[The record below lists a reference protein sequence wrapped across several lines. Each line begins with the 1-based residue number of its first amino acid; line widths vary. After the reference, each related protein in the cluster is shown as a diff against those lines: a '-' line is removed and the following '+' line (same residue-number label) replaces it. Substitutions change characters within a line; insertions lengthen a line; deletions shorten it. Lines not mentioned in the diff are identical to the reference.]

1 MVKTLVQ
8 SYNSLYNIGIERGVT
23 MGKRIFYFLITN
35 ILVLLTISIVFNL
48 VGGYI
53 MPGGGL
59 DLIALLIISAAIG
72 FSGSFISLAMSP
84 MIAKRVMG
92 VRVIDPTNPQSQN
105 EEMVVEMV
113 YRLSGAAGLTHMAE
127 VGIYHSPEVNAFA
140 TGPSKKRSL
149 VAVSEGLLQEMDR
162 DAIEGVIAHEV
173 AHVAN
178 GDMVTMTLLQGVV
191 NTFVVFLSRIV
202 AYIASTFVR
211 EEMAP
216 IVHFIAI
223 IVFQLLF
230 SILGS
235 LVVFAYS
242 RHREFHAD
250 RGGADL
256 AGRDKMRHAL
266 ESLRAYSERASINPE
281 GETAIATM
289 KINGVKK
296 ASMLFSTH
304 PDINERIRR
313 LS

>member
-1 MVKTLVQ
+1 
-8 SYNSLYNIGIERGVT
+8 
-23 MGKRIFYFLITN
+23 MGKRIFYYLTTN
-35 ILVLLTISIVFNL
+35 ILVLLTISIVYNL
-48 VGGYI
+48 IGGYI
-53 MPGGGL
+53 TNTG
-59 DLIALLIISAAIG
+59 DLNLINLLIIAGVIG
-72 FSGSFISLAMSP
+72 FSGSFISLALSRI
-84 MIAKRVMG
+84 IAKRAMG
-92 VRVIDPTNPQSQN
+92 VQVIDPKNPQDGY
-105 EEMVVEMV
+105 ERMVLEMVH
-113 YRLSGAAGLTHMAE
+113 RLSRAAGLTYMPE

-140 TGPSKKRSL
+140 TGPTKKRSL
-149 VAVSEGLLQEMDR
+149 VAVSAGLLEEMDK

-191 NTFVVFLSRIV
+191 NTFVVFLSRIIAYV
-202 AYIASTFVR
+202 ASIFVR
-211 EEMAP
+211 DDLAP
-216 IVHFIAI
+216 IVHFLAV

-266 ESLRAYSERASINPE
+266 ESLRDYSERAAINPE
-281 GETAIATM
+281 AQTAVATM

-296 ASMLFSTH
+296 ASQLFSTH

>member
-1 MVKTLVQ
+1 
-8 SYNSLYNIGIERGVT
+8 
-23 MGKRIFYFLITN
+23 MGKRIFYYLVTN
-35 ILVLLTISIVFNL
+35 ILVLLTISVVYNL
-48 VGGYI
+48 IGGYVTVT
-53 MPGGGL
+53 GGL
-59 DLIALLIISAAIG
+59 DLINLLIIAAVIG
-72 FSGSFISLAMSP
+72 FSGSFISLAMSR

-92 VRVIDPTNPQSQN
+92 VRVIDPNNPQPGY

-113 YRLSGAAGLTHMAE
+113 HRLSRAAGLTYMPE

-140 TGPSKKRSL
+140 TGPTKKRSL
-149 VAVSEGLLQEMDR
+149 VAVSAGLLEEMDK

-211 EEMAP
+211 DDIAP
-216 IVHFIAI
+216 IVHFLAVV
-223 IVFQLLF
+223 VFQLLF

-266 ESLRAYSERASINPE
+266 ESLRDYSERAAINPE
-281 GETAIATM
+281 AQTAVATM

-296 ASMLFSTH
+296 ASQLFSTH